1 MVLQVENSV
10 RVLVIEG
17 HDHVR
22 HKMLQRLRRRFPY
35 LVTVGTTSNAEE
47 GYRQVGLIKPDVVLI
62 DSRLNGV
69 ELCRRISQNYPDV
82 RSILLTNYHDEAQ
95 RQAALDAGA
104 AGYYIKHIDCDHLL
118 RYIKEAIDL
127 KPLRTSATRKVAEAM
142 G

>member
-1 MVLQVENSV
+1 MALQVQESV

-47 GYRQVGLIKPDVVLI
+47 GFRQVGLFRPDVVLI

-69 ELCRRISQNYPDV
+69 ELCRRIAENYPDV
-82 RSILLTNYHDEAQ
+82 RPILLTNYHDEAQ
-95 RQAALDAGA
+95 RQDALAAGA

-118 RYIKEAIDL
+118 RYINETIAA
-127 KPLRTSATRKVAEAM
+127 KPLPKRASSA
-142 G
+142 GS